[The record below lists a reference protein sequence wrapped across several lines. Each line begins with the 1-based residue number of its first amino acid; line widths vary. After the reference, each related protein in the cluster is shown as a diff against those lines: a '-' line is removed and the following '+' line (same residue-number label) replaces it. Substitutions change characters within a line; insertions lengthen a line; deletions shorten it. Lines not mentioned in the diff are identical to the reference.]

1 MKTVRGL
8 AAAAVVVAIGGGLL
22 AESADAGS
30 IRGTVTFGGTV
41 PPKVSAGGQ
50 GCPDM
55 VGPTG
60 YSVQNGRLEGA
71 VVYLKKV
78 KGGKD
83 FPASAKSIVSDQTS
97 CVFNPHVALVA
108 EGGTVTFKNSDT
120 VLHNVKSSSLKNPP
134 FNEGVEAGKTLVKT
148 FKSGGEFVKV
158 TCSVH
163 PWMAS
168 WIVVMD
174 HPYYAVTD
182 ANGQF
187 VLRDVPKGK
196 YKLVVW
202 HGELGN
208 DVKLTIDGEADDAGR
223 SGVKVKL
230 GASQDMVL
238 NAAYKGGALDGLTPP
253 PVGKDGEAAPAPAP
267 KPEAAAKPEKAA
279 KPKPQKAAK
288 PEKAAKSE
296 PKAAAKPE
304 KAAEPAPAAADKPA
318 PTSTEVRVI
327 REKPIVRVIEVPA
340 GGEAHDAGKMGHGAE
355 SHGIKPI
362 QTNVQK
368 GGLLLLLALIAGL
381 TGPLFV
387 VVGVPGAAEMLQKF
401 LPKKS

>member
-41 PPKVSAGGQ
+41 PPKASAGGQ

-108 EGGTVTFKNSDT
+108 EGGTVTFKNSDS

-134 FNEGVEAGKTLVKT
+134 FNEGVEAGKSMKKT
-148 FKSGGEFVKV
+148 FKNGHEEVKI

-163 PWMAS
+163 PWMAGYV
-168 WIVVMD
+168 IVMD
-174 HPYYAVTD
+174 NPYYAVTD
-182 ANGQF
+182 ENGNF
-187 VLRDVPKGK
+187 EIKDVPPGK
-196 YKLVVW
+196 YKVVVW
-202 HGELGN
+202 HESMGK
-208 DVKLTIDGEADDAGR
+208 DCTVAVDGGKAESQSK
-223 SGVKVKL
+223 SGTKVK
-230 GASQDMVL
+230 MK
-238 NAAYKGGALDGLTPP
+238 KGGRIKMAIGY
-253 PVGKDGEAAPAPAP
+253 
-267 KPEAAAKPEKAA
+267 EK
-279 KPKPQKAAK
+279 
-288 PEKAAKSE
+288 
-296 PKAAAKPE
+296 
-304 KAAEPAPAAADKPA
+304 
-318 PTSTEVRVI
+318 
-327 REKPIVRVIEVPA
+327 
-340 GGEAHDAGKMGHGAE
+340 
-355 SHGIKPI
+355 
-362 QTNVQK
+362 N
-368 GGLLLLLALIAGL
+368 
-381 TGPLFV
+381 
-387 VVGVPGAAEMLQKF
+387 
-401 LPKKS
+401 